1 MANAEDIKILQKG
14 VEEWNARRREL
25 SGGYG
30 EIGGV
35 PHWGRFGGEIPQR
48 HGIFGACCT
57 SDSRRAVTAGR
68 RPRVQQRHRLL

>member
-30 EIGGV
+30 EIGGDAPLGV
-35 PHWGRFGGEIPQR
+35 ALVARFPSVTVSSEHAVRPT
-48 HGIFGACCT
+48 HSGAAA
-57 SDSRRAVTAGR
+57 RGL
-68 RPRVQQRHRLL
+68 Q